1 VTKEVGGVPDHGS
14 PTVRRRRLGQE
25 LRRLRERAEFTG
37 DQVAAQLGWS
47 AAKVSRIETARTSPR
62 EADIEAMLVI
72 YMVDSRQ
79 RHELLALHRDATRKG
94 WWEEYRDSLP
104 KEYTTFL
111 GLEAEATAARDWEP
125 QVVPGLF
132 QTETYVRAM
141 MESGQRST
149 LEAPGGVR
157 SRIEVRM
164 ARQESVLGTQS
175 PLNLSVVLE
184 ESVLLRRFGDD
195 EVMSE
200 QLGRLIEVS
209 ELPNVQLRI
218 LPLDA
223 EHPIN
228 TGAFSHLK
236 VPEFHDVVYLEAL
249 LGGRLVEDEAIVYR
263 YEVAFDYLESKAL
276 DVEASRKCVEKRLSH
291 WR

>member
-1 VTKEVGGVPDHGS
+1 MPDHGS

-25 LRRLRERAEFTG
+25 LRRLRERADLTG
-37 DQVAAQLGWS
+37 EQVASRLGWS
-47 AAKVSRIETARTSPR
+47 AAKVSRIETARTAPR
-62 EADIEAMLVI
+62 GADVEALLVI
-72 YMVDSRQ
+72 YMVDSDQRQ
-79 RHELLALHRDATRKG
+79 ELLSLHRDAARKG
-94 WWEEYRDSLP
+94 WWEDYRDSLP

-132 QTETYVRAM
+132 QTEAYVRAM

-164 ARQESVLGTQS
+164 ARQEAILMAES
-175 PLNLSVVLE
+175 PLALSVVLE

-195 EVMSE
+195 EVMRE
-200 QLGRLIEVS
+200 QLGRLVEVS
-209 ELPNVQLRI
+209 ELPNVQLRV
-218 LPLDA
+218 LPMDA

-228 TGAFSHLK
+228 TGSFCHLK
-236 VPEFHDVVYLEAL
+236 LPNFHDVVYLEAL
-249 LGGRLVEDEAIVYR
+249 LGGRLVEDETIVYR
-263 YEVAFDYLESKAL
+263 YEVAFDYLETKAL
-276 DVEASRKCVEKRLSH
+276 DVEASRDLIARTINR

>member
-1 VTKEVGGVPDHGS
+1 MPDHGS

-25 LRRLRERAEFTG
+25 LRRLRERSDLTG
-37 DQVAAQLGWS
+37 DQVAARLGWS

-62 EADIEAMLVI
+62 ADDVEALLVI
-72 YMVDSRQ
+72 YMVDSSQRQ
-79 RHELLALHRDATRKG
+79 ELLALHQDATRKG

-132 QTETYVRAM
+132 QTESYVRAM

-164 ARQESVLGTQS
+164 ARQEAVLRAES
-175 PLNLSVVLE
+175 PLSLSVVLE
-184 ESVLLRRFGDD
+184 ESVLLRRFGGD
-195 EVMSE
+195 EVMRE
-200 QLGRLIEVS
+200 QLRRLVEVS
-209 ELPNVQLRI
+209 QLPNVELRV

-223 EHPIN
+223 DHPVN
-228 TGAFSHLK
+228 TGSFSHLK
-236 VPEFHDVVYLEAL
+236 VPQFHDVVYLEAL
-249 LGGRLVEDEAIVYR
+249 LGGRLIEDEAIVYR

-276 DVEASRKCVEKRLSH
+276 DVDASRRLIEKSSSR

>member
-1 VTKEVGGVPDHGS
+1 MPEHGS

-25 LRRLRERAEFTG
+25 LRRLRERADLTG
-37 DQVAAQLGWS
+37 DQVAARLGWS
-47 AAKVSRIETARTSPR
+47 AAKISRIETARTSPR
-62 EADIEAMLVI
+62 TSDVEALLVI

-79 RHELLALHRDATRKG
+79 RQELLALHRDATRKG
-94 WWEEYRDSLP
+94 WWEDYRDSLP

-132 QTETYVRAM
+132 QTEAYVRAM

-164 ARQESVLGTQS
+164 ARQQAVLRAES
-175 PLNLSVVLE
+175 PLAISAVLE
-184 ESVLLRRFGDD
+184 ESVLLRRFGDH
-195 EVMSE
+195 EVMRE
-200 QLGRLIEVS
+200 QLKRLIEVS
-209 ELPNVQLRI
+209 ELPNVELRI

-223 EHPIN
+223 DHPIN
-228 TGAFSHLK
+228 TGAFCHLK
-236 VPEFHDVVYLEAL
+236 VPDFHDVVYLEAL

-263 YEVAFDYLESKAL
+263 YEVAFDYLETKAL
-276 DVEASRKCVEKRLSH
+276 DVDDSRRFLEKTVRH

>member
-1 VTKEVGGVPDHGS
+1 MPEHGS

-25 LRRLRERAEFTG
+25 LRRLRERADLTG
-37 DQVAAQLGWS
+37 DQVAVRLGWS
-47 AAKVSRIETARTSPR
+47 AAKISRIETARTSPR
-62 EADIEAMLVI
+62 TSDVEALLLI

-79 RHELLALHRDATRKG
+79 RQELLALHRDATRKG
-94 WWEEYRDSLP
+94 WWEDYRDSLP

-132 QTETYVRAM
+132 QTEAYVRAM

-164 ARQESVLGTQS
+164 ARQQAVLRTDS
-175 PLNLSVVLE
+175 PLAISAVLE
-184 ESVLLRRFGDD
+184 ESVLLRRFGDH
-195 EVMSE
+195 EVMRE
-200 QLGRLIEVS
+200 QLRRLIEVS
-209 ELPNVQLRI
+209 ELPNVELRI

-223 EHPIN
+223 DHPIN
-228 TGAFSHLK
+228 TGAFCHLK

-263 YEVAFDYLESKAL
+263 YEVAFDYLETKAL
-276 DVEASRKCVEKRLSH
+276 DVDDSRRFLEKTVRH

>member
-1 VTKEVGGVPDHGS
+1 MPGHGS

-25 LRRLRERAEFTG
+25 LRRLRERAELTG
-37 DQVAAQLGWS
+37 DQVAARLGWS

-62 EADIEAMLVI
+62 ESDIEALLVI
-72 YMVDSRQ
+72 YMVDSDQRQ
-79 RHELLALHRDATRKG
+79 ELLALHRDANRKG

-111 GLEAEATAARDWEP
+111 GLEAEAVMARNWEP

-132 QTETYVRAM
+132 QTESYVRAM

-149 LEAPGGVR
+149 LDPPGGLR

-164 ARQESVLGTQS
+164 ARQEAVLHGEN
-175 PLNLSVVLE
+175 PPEISVVLE
-184 ESVLLRRFGDD
+184 ESVLLRPFGGD
-195 EVMSE
+195 EVMRE
-200 QLGRLIEVS
+200 QLRRLVEVS
-209 ELPNVQLRI
+209 ELPRVALRV

-236 VPEFHDVVYLEAL
+236 LPEFHDVVYLEAL
-249 LGGRLVEDEAIVYR
+249 LGGRLIEDEAIVYR
-263 YEVAFDYLESKAL
+263 YEVAFDYLETKAL
-276 DVEASRKCVEKRLSH
+276 DVGASRKRIEKTISR
-291 WR
+291 W

>member
-1 VTKEVGGVPDHGS
+1 MPEHGS

-25 LRRLRERAEFTG
+25 LRRLRERADLTG
-37 DQVAAQLGWS
+37 DQVAARLGWS
-47 AAKVSRIETARTSPR
+47 AAKISRIETARTSPR
-62 EADIEAMLVI
+62 TSDVEALLVI

-79 RHELLALHRDATRKG
+79 RQELLALHRDATRKG
-94 WWEEYRDSLP
+94 WWEDYRDSLP

-111 GLEAEATAARDWEP
+111 GLEAEATAARAWEP

-132 QTETYVRAM
+132 QTEAYVRAM

-149 LEAPGGVR
+149 LELPGGVR

-164 ARQESVLGTQS
+164 ARQQAVLRAES
-175 PLNLSVVLE
+175 PLAISAVLE
-184 ESVLLRRFGDD
+184 ESVLLRRFGDH
-195 EVMSE
+195 EVMRE
-200 QLGRLIEVS
+200 QLRRLIEVS
-209 ELPNVQLRI
+209 ELPNVELRV

-223 EHPIN
+223 DHPIN
-228 TGAFSHLK
+228 TGAFCHLK
-236 VPEFHDVVYLEAL
+236 VPDFHDVVYLEAL

-263 YEVAFDYLESKAL
+263 YEVAFDYLETKAL
-276 DVEASRKCVEKRLSH
+276 DVDDSRRFLEETVRH

>member
-1 VTKEVGGVPDHGS
+1 MPEHGS

-25 LRRLRERAEFTG
+25 LRRLRERADLTG
-37 DQVAAQLGWS
+37 DQVAARLGWS
-47 AAKVSRIETARTSPR
+47 AAKISRIETARTSPR
-62 EADIEAMLVI
+62 TSDVEALLVI

-79 RHELLALHRDATRKG
+79 RQELLALHRDATRKG
-94 WWEEYRDSLP
+94 WWEDYRDSLP

-132 QTETYVRAM
+132 QTEAYVRAM

-149 LEAPGGVR
+149 LELPGGVR

-164 ARQESVLGTQS
+164 ARQQAVLRAES
-175 PLNLSVVLE
+175 PLAISAVLE
-184 ESVLLRRFGDD
+184 ESVLLRRFGDH
-195 EVMSE
+195 EVMRE
-200 QLGRLIEVS
+200 QLRRLIEVS
-209 ELPNVQLRI
+209 ELPNVELRI

-223 EHPIN
+223 DHPIN

-236 VPEFHDVVYLEAL
+236 VPDFHDVVYLEAL

-263 YEVAFDYLESKAL
+263 YEVAFDYLETKAL
-276 DVEASRKCVEKRLSH
+276 DVDDSRRFLEKTVRH

>member
-1 VTKEVGGVPDHGS
+1 MSDHVS

-25 LRRLRERAEFTG
+25 LRRLRERAELTG
-37 DQVAAQLGWS
+37 DQVAARLGWS

-62 EADIEAMLVI
+62 RADVEALLVI
-72 YMVDSRQ
+72 YVVDSSQRQ
-79 RHELLALHRDATRKG
+79 ELLALHRDATRKG
-94 WWEEYRDSLP
+94 WWEDYRDSLP

-111 GLEAEATAARDWEP
+111 GLEAEATTARYWEP

-132 QTETYVRAM
+132 QTEAYVRAM

-164 ARQESVLGTQS
+164 ARQEAVLRARS
-175 PLNLSVVLE
+175 PLTISVVLE
-184 ESVLLRRFGDD
+184 ESVLLRPFGDD
-195 EVMSE
+195 EVMRD
-200 QLGRLIEVS
+200 QLGRLAEVA
-209 ELPNVQLRI
+209 ELPNVALRV
-218 LPLDA
+218 LPMRG

-228 TGAFSHLK
+228 TGSFCHLK
-236 VPEFHDVVYLEAL
+236 VPNFHDVVYLESL
-249 LGGRLVEDEAIVYR
+249 LGGRLVEDEAVVYR
-263 YEVAFDYLESKAL
+263 YEVAFEYLESKAL
-276 DVEASRKCVEKRLSH
+276 DVNDSRKLIERTVGH

>member
-1 VTKEVGGVPDHGS
+1 MPEHGS

-25 LRRLRERAEFTG
+25 LRRLRERADLTG
-37 DQVAAQLGWS
+37 DQVAARLGWS
-47 AAKVSRIETARTSPR
+47 AAKISRIETARTSPR
-62 EADIEAMLVI
+62 TSDVEALLVI

-79 RHELLALHRDATRKG
+79 RQELLALHRDATRKG
-94 WWEEYRDSLP
+94 WWEDYHDSLP

-132 QTETYVRAM
+132 QTEAYVRAM

-149 LEAPGGVR
+149 LELPGGVR

-164 ARQESVLGTQS
+164 ARQQAVLRAES
-175 PLNLSVVLE
+175 PLAISAVLE
-184 ESVLLRRFGDD
+184 ESVLLRRFGDH
-195 EVMSE
+195 EVMRE
-200 QLGRLIEVS
+200 QLKRLIEVS
-209 ELPNVQLRI
+209 ELPNVELRI

-223 EHPIN
+223 DHPIN
-228 TGAFSHLK
+228 TGAFCHLK
-236 VPEFHDVVYLEAL
+236 VPDFHDVVYLEAL

-263 YEVAFDYLESKAL
+263 YEVAFDYLETKAL
-276 DVEASRKCVEKRLSH
+276 DVDDSRRFLEKTVRH

>member
-1 VTKEVGGVPDHGS
+1 MPDRGS

-25 LRRLRERAEFTG
+25 LRRLRERAELTG
-37 DQVAAQLGWS
+37 DQVAERLGWS

-62 EADIEAMLVI
+62 ESDIEALLVI
-72 YMVDSRQ
+72 YVVDSDQRQ
-79 RHELLALHRDATRKG
+79 ELLTLHRDANRKG

-111 GLEAEATAARDWEP
+111 GLEAEAVMARSWEP

-132 QTETYVRAM
+132 QTESYVRAM

-149 LEAPGGVR
+149 LEAPGGLR
-157 SRIEVRM
+157 SRIEVRI
-164 ARQESVLGTQS
+164 ARQEAVLHAEN
-175 PLNLSVVLE
+175 PPELSVVME
-184 ESVLLRRFGDD
+184 ESVLLRPFGGG
-195 EVMSE
+195 EVMRE
-200 QLGRLIEVS
+200 QLRRLVEVS
-209 ELPNVQLRI
+209 ELPHVALRV

-236 VPEFHDVVYLEAL
+236 LPEFHDVVYLEAL
-249 LGGRLVEDEAIVYR
+249 LGGRLIEDEAIVYR
-263 YEVAFDYLESKAL
+263 YEVAFDYLETKAL
-276 DVEASRKCVEKRLSH
+276 DARASRKHIEKTISR
-291 WR
+291 W

>member
-1 VTKEVGGVPDHGS
+1 MPEHGS

-25 LRRLRERAEFTG
+25 LRRLRERADLTG
-37 DQVAAQLGWS
+37 DQVAVRLGWS
-47 AAKVSRIETARTSPR
+47 AAKISRIETARTSPR
-62 EADIEAMLVI
+62 TSDVEALLLI

-79 RHELLALHRDATRKG
+79 RQELLALHRDATRKG
-94 WWEEYRDSLP
+94 WWEDYRDSLP

-111 GLEAEATAARDWEP
+111 GLEAEATVARDWEP

-132 QTETYVRAM
+132 QTEAYVRAM

-164 ARQESVLGTQS
+164 ARQQAVLRTDS
-175 PLNLSVVLE
+175 PLAISAVLE
-184 ESVLLRRFGDD
+184 ESVLLRRFGDH
-195 EVMSE
+195 EVMRE
-200 QLGRLIEVS
+200 QLRRLIEVS
-209 ELPNVQLRI
+209 ELPNVELRI

-223 EHPIN
+223 DHPIN
-228 TGAFSHLK
+228 TGAFCHLK

-263 YEVAFDYLESKAL
+263 YEVAFDYLETKAL
-276 DVEASRKCVEKRLSH
+276 DVDDSRRFLEKTVRH

>member
-1 VTKEVGGVPDHGS
+1 MPEHGS

-25 LRRLRERAEFTG
+25 LRRLRERADLTG
-37 DQVAAQLGWS
+37 DQVAARLGWS
-47 AAKVSRIETARTSPR
+47 AAKISRIETARTSPR
-62 EADIEAMLVI
+62 TSDVEALLVI

-79 RHELLALHRDATRKG
+79 RQELLALHRDATRKG
-94 WWEEYRDSLP
+94 WWEDYRDSLP

-132 QTETYVRAM
+132 QTEAYVRAM

-149 LEAPGGVR
+149 LELPGGVR

-164 ARQESVLGTQS
+164 ARQQAVLRAES
-175 PLNLSVVLE
+175 PLAISAVLE
-184 ESVLLRRFGDD
+184 ESVLLRRFGDH
-195 EVMSE
+195 EVMRE
-200 QLGRLIEVS
+200 QLRRLIEVS
-209 ELPNVQLRI
+209 ELPNVDLRI

-223 EHPIN
+223 DHPIN
-228 TGAFSHLK
+228 TGAFCHLK

-263 YEVAFDYLESKAL
+263 YEVAFDYLETKAL
-276 DVEASRKCVEKRLSH
+276 DVDDSRRFLEKTVRH

>member
-1 VTKEVGGVPDHGS
+1 MPDRGS

-25 LRRLRERAEFTG
+25 LRRLRERAELTG
-37 DQVAAQLGWS
+37 DQVAERLGWS

-62 EADIEAMLVI
+62 ESDIEALLVI
-72 YMVDSRQ
+72 YVVDSDQRQ
-79 RHELLALHRDATRKG
+79 ELLTLHRDANRKG

-111 GLEAEATAARDWEP
+111 GLEAEAVMARSWEP

-132 QTETYVRAM
+132 QTESYVRAM

-149 LEAPGGVR
+149 LEAPGGLR

-164 ARQESVLGTQS
+164 ARQEAVLHAENPPG
-175 PLNLSVVLE
+175 LSVVME
-184 ESVLLRRFGDD
+184 ESVLLRPFGGG
-195 EVMSE
+195 EVMRE
-200 QLGRLIEVS
+200 QLRRLAEVS
-209 ELPNVQLRI
+209 ELPHVALRI

-236 VPEFHDVVYLEAL
+236 LPEFHDVVYLEAL
-249 LGGRLVEDEAIVYR
+249 LGGRLIEDEAIVYR
-263 YEVAFDYLESKAL
+263 YEVAFDYLETKAL
-276 DVEASRKCVEKRLSH
+276 DVRASRKHIEKTISR
-291 WR
+291 W

>member
-1 VTKEVGGVPDHGS
+1 MPEHGS

-25 LRRLRERAEFTG
+25 LRRLRERAGMTG
-37 DQVAAQLGWS
+37 DQVATRLGWS
-47 AAKVSRIETARTSPR
+47 AAKISRIETARTSPR
-62 EADIEAMLVI
+62 ESDVEALLVI

-79 RHELLALHRDATRKG
+79 RQELLALHRDATRKG
-94 WWEEYRDSLP
+94 WWEDYRDSLP

-111 GLEAEATAARDWEP
+111 GLEAEATSARDWEP

-132 QTETYVRAM
+132 QTEAYVRAM

-164 ARQESVLGTQS
+164 ARQQAVLRVGN
-175 PLNLSVVLE
+175 PLAISAVVE
-184 ESVLLRRFGDD
+184 ESVLLRRFGGD
-195 EVMSE
+195 EVMRE

-209 ELPNVQLRI
+209 ELPNVELRI
-218 LPLDA
+218 LPLDTA
-223 EHPIN
+223 HPIN

-236 VPEFHDVVYLEAL
+236 LPEFHDVVYLEAL
-249 LGGRLVEDEAIVYR
+249 LGGRLVEDETIVYR
-263 YEVAFDYLESKAL
+263 YEVAFDYLETKAL
-276 DVEASRKCVEKRLSH
+276 DVDASRRLLEKTVRH

>member
-1 VTKEVGGVPDHGS
+1 MPEHGS

-25 LRRLRERAEFTG
+25 LRRLRERADMTG
-37 DQVAAQLGWS
+37 DQVATRLGWS
-47 AAKVSRIETARTSPR
+47 AAKISRIETARTSPR
-62 EADIEAMLVI
+62 ESDVEALLVI

-79 RHELLALHRDATRKG
+79 RQELLALHRDATRKG
-94 WWEEYRDSLP
+94 WWEDYRDSLP

-132 QTETYVRAM
+132 QTEAYVRAM

-164 ARQESVLGTQS
+164 ARQQAVLRVDN
-175 PLNLSVVLE
+175 PLAISAVVE
-184 ESVLLRRFGDD
+184 ESVLLRRFGGN
-195 EVMSE
+195 EVMRE

-209 ELPNVQLRI
+209 ELPNVELRI

-223 EHPIN
+223 AHPIN

-236 VPEFHDVVYLEAL
+236 LPEFHDVVYLEAL
-249 LGGRLVEDEAIVYR
+249 LGGRLVEDETIVYR
-263 YEVAFDYLESKAL
+263 YEVAFDYLETKAL
-276 DVEASRKCVEKRLSH
+276 DVDDSRRLLERTVRH

>member
-1 VTKEVGGVPDHGS
+1 MPEHGS

-25 LRRLRERAEFTG
+25 LRRLRERADLTG
-37 DQVAAQLGWS
+37 DQVAVRLGWS
-47 AAKVSRIETARTSPR
+47 AAKISRIETARTSPR
-62 EADIEAMLVI
+62 TSDVEALLLI

-79 RHELLALHRDATRKG
+79 RQELLALHRDATRKG
-94 WWEEYRDSLP
+94 WWEDYRDSLP

-132 QTETYVRAM
+132 QTEAYVRAM

-164 ARQESVLGTQS
+164 ARQQAVLRTDS
-175 PLNLSVVLE
+175 PLAISAVLE
-184 ESVLLRRFGDD
+184 ESVLLRRFGDH
-195 EVMSE
+195 EVMRE
-200 QLGRLIEVS
+200 QLRRLIEVS
-209 ELPNVQLRI
+209 ERPNVELRI

-223 EHPIN
+223 DHPIN
-228 TGAFSHLK
+228 TGAFCHLK

-263 YEVAFDYLESKAL
+263 YEVAFDYLETKAL
-276 DVEASRKCVEKRLSH
+276 DVDDSRRFLEKTVRH

>member
-1 VTKEVGGVPDHGS
+1 MPEHGS

-25 LRRLRERAEFTG
+25 LRRLRERADLTG
-37 DQVAAQLGWS
+37 DQVAARLGWS
-47 AAKVSRIETARTSPR
+47 AAKISRIETARTSPR
-62 EADIEAMLVI
+62 TSDVEALLLI

-79 RHELLALHRDATRKG
+79 RQELLALHRDATRKG
-94 WWEEYRDSLP
+94 WWEDYRDSLP

-132 QTETYVRAM
+132 QTEAYVRAM

-164 ARQESVLGTQS
+164 ARQQAVLRAES
-175 PLNLSVVLE
+175 PLAISAVLE
-184 ESVLLRRFGDD
+184 ESVLLRRFGDH
-195 EVMSE
+195 EVMRE
-200 QLGRLIEVS
+200 QLKRLIEVS
-209 ELPNVQLRI
+209 ELPNVELRI

-223 EHPIN
+223 DHPIN
-228 TGAFSHLK
+228 TGAFCHLK

-263 YEVAFDYLESKAL
+263 YEVAFDYLETKAL
-276 DVEASRKCVEKRLSH
+276 DVDDSRRFLEKTVRH

>member
-1 VTKEVGGVPDHGS
+1 M
-14 PTVRRRRLGQE
+14 GQE
-25 LRRLRERAEFTG
+25 LRRLRERADLTG
-37 DQVAAQLGWS
+37 DQVAARLGWS
-47 AAKVSRIETARTSPR
+47 AAKISRIETARTSPR
-62 EADIEAMLVI
+62 TSDVEALLVI

-79 RHELLALHRDATRKG
+79 RQELLALHRDATRKG
-94 WWEEYRDSLP
+94 WWEDYRDSLP

-132 QTETYVRAM
+132 QTEAYVRAM

-149 LEAPGGVR
+149 LELPGGVR

-164 ARQESVLGTQS
+164 ARQQAVLRAES
-175 PLNLSVVLE
+175 PLAISAVLE
-184 ESVLLRRFGDD
+184 ESVLLRRFGDH
-195 EVMSE
+195 EVMRE
-200 QLGRLIEVS
+200 QLRRLIEVS
-209 ELPNVQLRI
+209 ELPNVELRI

-223 EHPIN
+223 DHPIN

-236 VPEFHDVVYLEAL
+236 VPDFHDVVYLEAL

-263 YEVAFDYLESKAL
+263 YEVAFDYLETKAL
-276 DVEASRKCVEKRLSH
+276 DVDDSRRFLEKTVRH

>member
-1 VTKEVGGVPDHGS
+1 MPEHGS

-25 LRRLRERAEFTG
+25 LRRLRERADLTG
-37 DQVAAQLGWS
+37 DQVAARLGWS
-47 AAKVSRIETARTSPR
+47 AAKISRIETARTSPR
-62 EADIEAMLVI
+62 TSDVEALLVI

-79 RHELLALHRDATRKG
+79 RQELLALHRDATRKG
-94 WWEEYRDSLP
+94 WWEDYRDSLP

-132 QTETYVRAM
+132 QTEAYVRAM

-164 ARQESVLGTQS
+164 ARQQAVLRAES
-175 PLNLSVVLE
+175 PLAISAVLE
-184 ESVLLRRFGDD
+184 ESVLLRRFGDH
-195 EVMSE
+195 EVMRE
-200 QLGRLIEVS
+200 QLKRLIEVS
-209 ELPNVQLRI
+209 ELPNVELRI

-223 EHPIN
+223 DHPIN
-228 TGAFSHLK
+228 TGAFCHLK

-263 YEVAFDYLESKAL
+263 YEVAFDYLETKAL
-276 DVEASRKCVEKRLSH
+276 DVDDSRRFLEKTVRH

>member
-1 VTKEVGGVPDHGS
+1 MPEHGS

-25 LRRLRERAEFTG
+25 LRRLRERADLTG
-37 DQVAAQLGWS
+37 DQVAARLGWS
-47 AAKVSRIETARTSPR
+47 AAKISRIETARTSPR
-62 EADIEAMLVI
+62 TSDVEALLVI

-79 RHELLALHRDATRKG
+79 RQELLALHRDATRKG
-94 WWEEYRDSLP
+94 WWEDYRDSLP

-111 GLEAEATAARDWEP
+111 GLEAEATMARDWEP

-132 QTETYVRAM
+132 QTEAYVRAM

-149 LEAPGGVR
+149 LEAPGEVR

-164 ARQESVLGTQS
+164 ARQQAVLRADN
-175 PLNLSVVLE
+175 PLAISAILE
-184 ESVLLRRFGDD
+184 ESVLLRRFGDH
-195 EVMSE
+195 EVMRD
-200 QLGRLIEVS
+200 QLRRLIEVS
-209 ELPNVQLRI
+209 ELPNVELRI

-228 TGAFSHLK
+228 TGAFCHLK
-236 VPEFHDVVYLEAL
+236 LPEFHDVVYLEAL
-249 LGGRLVEDEAIVYR
+249 LGGRLVEDETIVYR
-263 YEVAFDYLESKAL
+263 YELAFDYLQTKAL
-276 DVEASRKCVEKRLSH
+276 DVDDSRRFLEKTVRH

>member
-1 VTKEVGGVPDHGS
+1 MPEHGS

-25 LRRLRERAEFTG
+25 LRRLRERADLTG
-37 DQVAAQLGWS
+37 DQVAARLGWS
-47 AAKVSRIETARTSPR
+47 AAKISRIETARTSPR
-62 EADIEAMLVI
+62 TSDVEALLVI

-79 RHELLALHRDATRKG
+79 RQELLALHRDATRKG
-94 WWEEYRDSLP
+94 WWEDYRDSLP
-104 KEYTTFL
+104 QEYTTFL

-132 QTETYVRAM
+132 QTEAYVRAM

-149 LEAPGGVR
+149 LVLPGGVR

-164 ARQESVLGTQS
+164 ARQQAVLRAES
-175 PLNLSVVLE
+175 PLAISAVLE
-184 ESVLLRRFGDD
+184 ESVLLRRFGDH
-195 EVMSE
+195 EVMRE
-200 QLGRLIEVS
+200 QLRRLIEVS
-209 ELPNVQLRI
+209 ELPNVELRV

-223 EHPIN
+223 DHPIN
-228 TGAFSHLK
+228 TGAFCHLK
-236 VPEFHDVVYLEAL
+236 VPDFHDVVYLEAL

-263 YEVAFDYLESKAL
+263 YEVAFDYLETKAL
-276 DVEASRKCVEKRLSH
+276 DVDDSRRFLEKTVRH

>member
-1 VTKEVGGVPDHGS
+1 MPEHGS

-25 LRRLRERAEFTG
+25 LRRLRERAGMTG
-37 DQVAAQLGWS
+37 DQVATRLGWS
-47 AAKVSRIETARTSPR
+47 AAKISRIETARTSPR
-62 EADIEAMLVI
+62 ESDVEALLVI

-79 RHELLALHRDATRKG
+79 RQELLALHRDATRKG
-94 WWEEYRDSLP
+94 WWEDYRDSLP

-111 GLEAEATAARDWEP
+111 GLEAEATSARDWEP

-132 QTETYVRAM
+132 QTEAYVRAM

-164 ARQESVLGTQS
+164 ARQQAVLRVDN
-175 PLNLSVVLE
+175 PLAISAVVE
-184 ESVLLRRFGDD
+184 ESVLLRRFGGD
-195 EVMSE
+195 EVMRE

-209 ELPNVQLRI
+209 ELPNVELRI
-218 LPLDA
+218 LLLDTA
-223 EHPIN
+223 HPIN

-236 VPEFHDVVYLEAL
+236 LPEFHDVVYLEAL
-249 LGGRLVEDEAIVYR
+249 LGGRLVEDETIVYR
-263 YEVAFDYLESKAL
+263 YEVAFDYLETKAL
-276 DVEASRKCVEKRLSH
+276 DVDASRRLLEKTVRH

>member
-1 VTKEVGGVPDHGS
+1 MPEHGS

-25 LRRLRERAEFTG
+25 LRRLRERADLTG
-37 DQVAAQLGWS
+37 DQVAARLGWS
-47 AAKVSRIETARTSPR
+47 AAKISRIETARTSPR
-62 EADIEAMLVI
+62 TSDVEALLVI

-79 RHELLALHRDATRKG
+79 RQELLALHRDATRKG
-94 WWEEYRDSLP
+94 WWEDYRDSLP

-132 QTETYVRAM
+132 QTEAYVRAM

-149 LEAPGGVR
+149 LELPGGVR

-164 ARQESVLGTQS
+164 ARQQAVLRADS
-175 PLNLSVVLE
+175 PLAISAVLE
-184 ESVLLRRFGDD
+184 ESVLLRRFGDH
-195 EVMSE
+195 EVMRE
-200 QLGRLIEVS
+200 QLRRLIEVS
-209 ELPNVQLRI
+209 ELPNVELRI

-223 EHPIN
+223 DHPIN
-228 TGAFSHLK
+228 TGAFCHLK

-263 YEVAFDYLESKAL
+263 YEVAFDYLETKAL
-276 DVEASRKCVEKRLSH
+276 DVDDSRRFLEKTVRH

>member
-1 VTKEVGGVPDHGS
+1 MPEHGS

-25 LRRLRERAEFTG
+25 LRRLRERADLTG
-37 DQVAAQLGWS
+37 DQVAVRLGWS
-47 AAKVSRIETARTSPR
+47 AAKISRIETARTSPR
-62 EADIEAMLVI
+62 TSDVEALLLI

-79 RHELLALHRDATRKG
+79 RQELLALHRDATRKG
-94 WWEEYRDSLP
+94 WWEDYRDSLP

-132 QTETYVRAM
+132 QTEAYVRAM

-164 ARQESVLGTQS
+164 ARQQAVLRTDS
-175 PLNLSVVLE
+175 PLAISAVLE
-184 ESVLLRRFGDD
+184 ESVLLRRFGDH
-195 EVMSE
+195 EVMRE
-200 QLGRLIEVS
+200 QLRRLIEVS
-209 ELPNVQLRI
+209 ELPNVELRI

-223 EHPIN
+223 DHPIN
-228 TGAFSHLK
+228 TGTFSHLK

-263 YEVAFDYLESKAL
+263 YEVAFDYLETKAL
-276 DVEASRKCVEKRLSH
+276 DVDDSRRFLEKTVRH

>member
-1 VTKEVGGVPDHGS
+1 MPEHGS

-25 LRRLRERAEFTG
+25 LRRLRERADMTG
-37 DQVAAQLGWS
+37 DQVATRLGWS
-47 AAKVSRIETARTSPR
+47 AAKISRIETARTAPR
-62 EADIEAMLVI
+62 ESDVEALLVI

-79 RHELLALHRDATRKG
+79 RQELLALHRDATRKG
-94 WWEEYRDSLP
+94 WWEDYRDSLP

-111 GLEAEATAARDWEP
+111 GLEAEATTARDWEP

-132 QTETYVRAM
+132 QTEAYVRAM

-164 ARQESVLGTQS
+164 ARQQAVLRVDN
-175 PLNLSVVLE
+175 PLAISAVVE
-184 ESVLLRRFGDD
+184 ESVLLRRFGGD
-195 EVMSE
+195 EVMRE

-209 ELPNVQLRI
+209 ELPNVELRI
-218 LPLDA
+218 LPLDTA
-223 EHPIN
+223 HPIN

-236 VPEFHDVVYLEAL
+236 LPEFHDVVYLEAL
-249 LGGRLVEDEAIVYR
+249 LGGRLVEDETIVYR
-263 YEVAFDYLESKAL
+263 YEVAFDYLETKAL
-276 DVEASRKCVEKRLSH
+276 DVDDSRRLLEKTVRH

>member
-1 VTKEVGGVPDHGS
+1 MPEHGS

-25 LRRLRERAEFTG
+25 LRRLRERADLTG
-37 DQVAAQLGWS
+37 DQVAARLGWS
-47 AAKVSRIETARTSPR
+47 AAKISRIETARTSPR
-62 EADIEAMLVI
+62 TSDVEALLVI

-79 RHELLALHRDATRKG
+79 RQELLALHRDATRKG
-94 WWEEYRDSLP
+94 WWEDYHDSLP

-132 QTETYVRAM
+132 QTEAYVRAM

-149 LEAPGGVR
+149 LELPGGVR

-164 ARQESVLGTQS
+164 ARQQAVLRADS
-175 PLNLSVVLE
+175 PLAISAVLE
-184 ESVLLRRFGDD
+184 ESVLLRRFGDH
-195 EVMSE
+195 EVMRE
-200 QLGRLIEVS
+200 QLKRLIEVS
-209 ELPNVQLRI
+209 ELPNVELRI

-223 EHPIN
+223 DHPIN
-228 TGAFSHLK
+228 TGAFCHLK
-236 VPEFHDVVYLEAL
+236 VPDFHDVVYLEAL

-263 YEVAFDYLESKAL
+263 YEVAFDYLETKAL
-276 DVEASRKCVEKRLSH
+276 DVDDSRRFLEKTVRH

>member
-1 VTKEVGGVPDHGS
+1 MPEHGS

-25 LRRLRERAEFTG
+25 LRRLRERADLTG
-37 DQVAAQLGWS
+37 DQVAARLGWS
-47 AAKVSRIETARTSPR
+47 AAKISRIETARTSPR
-62 EADIEAMLVI
+62 TSDVEALLVI

-79 RHELLALHRDATRKG
+79 RQELLALHRDATRKG
-94 WWEEYRDSLP
+94 WWEDYRDSLP

-132 QTETYVRAM
+132 QTEAYVRAM

-164 ARQESVLGTQS
+164 ARQQAVLRVES
-175 PLNLSVVLE
+175 PLAISAVLE
-184 ESVLLRRFGDD
+184 ESVLLRRFGDH
-195 EVMSE
+195 EVMRE
-200 QLGRLIEVS
+200 QLRRLIEVS
-209 ELPNVQLRI
+209 ELPNVELRI

-223 EHPIN
+223 DHPIN
-228 TGAFSHLK
+228 TGAFCHLK

-263 YEVAFDYLESKAL
+263 YEVAFDYLETKAL
-276 DVEASRKCVEKRLSH
+276 DVDDSRRFLEKTVRH

>member
-1 VTKEVGGVPDHGS
+1 VPEHGS

-25 LRRLRERAEFTG
+25 LRRLRERADLTG
-37 DQVAAQLGWS
+37 DQVAARLGWS
-47 AAKVSRIETARTSPR
+47 AAKISRIETARTSPR
-62 EADIEAMLVI
+62 TSDVEALLVI

-79 RHELLALHRDATRKG
+79 RQELLALHRDATRKG
-94 WWEEYRDSLP
+94 WWEDYRDSLP

-132 QTETYVRAM
+132 QTEAYVRAM

-149 LEAPGGVR
+149 LELPGGVR

-164 ARQESVLGTQS
+164 ARQQAVLRAES
-175 PLNLSVVLE
+175 PLAISAVLE
-184 ESVLLRRFGDD
+184 ESVLLRRFGDH
-195 EVMSE
+195 EVMRE
-200 QLGRLIEVS
+200 QLRRLIEVS
-209 ELPNVQLRI
+209 ELPNVELRI

-223 EHPIN
+223 DHPIN

-236 VPEFHDVVYLEAL
+236 VPDFHDVVYLEAL

-263 YEVAFDYLESKAL
+263 YEVAFDYLETKAL
-276 DVEASRKCVEKRLSH
+276 DVDDSRRFLEKTVRH

>member
-1 VTKEVGGVPDHGS
+1 MPEHGS

-25 LRRLRERAEFTG
+25 LRRLRERADMTG
-37 DQVAAQLGWS
+37 DQVATRLGWS
-47 AAKVSRIETARTSPR
+47 AAKISRIETARTSPR
-62 EADIEAMLVI
+62 ESDVEALLVI

-79 RHELLALHRDATRKG
+79 RQELLALHRDATRKG
-94 WWEEYRDSLP
+94 WWEDYRDSLP

-132 QTETYVRAM
+132 QTEAYVRAM

-164 ARQESVLGTQS
+164 ARQQAVLRVDN
-175 PLNLSVVLE
+175 PLAISAVVE
-184 ESVLLRRFGDD
+184 ESVLLRRFGGN
-195 EVMSE
+195 EVMRE

-209 ELPNVQLRI
+209 ELPNVELRI

-223 EHPIN
+223 AHPIN

-236 VPEFHDVVYLEAL
+236 LPEFHDVVYLEAL
-249 LGGRLVEDEAIVYR
+249 LGGRLVEDETIVYR
-263 YEVAFDYLESKAL
+263 YEVAFDYLETKAL
-276 DVEASRKCVEKRLSH
+276 DVDDSRRLLEKTVRH

>member
-1 VTKEVGGVPDHGS
+1 MPEHGS

-25 LRRLRERAEFTG
+25 LRRLRERADLTG

-47 AAKVSRIETARTSPR
+47 AAKISRIETARTSPR
-62 EADIEAMLVI
+62 AADVEALLVI

-79 RHELLALHRDATRKG
+79 RQELLALHRDATRKG
-94 WWEEYRDSLP
+94 WWEDYRDSLP

-111 GLEAEATAARDWEP
+111 GLEAEATAARNWEP

-132 QTETYVRAM
+132 QTEAYVRAM

-164 ARQESVLGTQS
+164 ARQRAVLRAEN
-175 PLNLSVVLE
+175 PLDISTVLE
-184 ESVLLRRFGDD
+184 ESVLLRRFGDH
-195 EVMSE
+195 EVMRD
-200 QLGRLIEVS
+200 QLRRLIEVS

-236 VPEFHDVVYLEAL
+236 LPEFHDVVYLEAL

-263 YEVAFDYLESKAL
+263 YEVAFDYLETKAL
-276 DVEASRKCVEKRLSH
+276 DPDDSRRFLERTVRH

>member
-1 VTKEVGGVPDHGS
+1 MPEHGS

-25 LRRLRERAEFTG
+25 LRRLRERADMTG
-37 DQVAAQLGWS
+37 DQVATRLGWS
-47 AAKVSRIETARTSPR
+47 AAKISRIETARTAPR
-62 EADIEAMLVI
+62 ESDVEALLVI

-79 RHELLALHRDATRKG
+79 RQELLALHRDATRKG
-94 WWEEYRDSLP
+94 WWEDYRDSLP

-111 GLEAEATAARDWEP
+111 GLEAEATTARDWEP

-132 QTETYVRAM
+132 QTEAYVRAM

-164 ARQESVLGTQS
+164 ARQQAVLRVDN
-175 PLNLSVVLE
+175 PLAISAVVE
-184 ESVLLRRFGDD
+184 ESVLLRRFGGD
-195 EVMSE
+195 EVMRE

-209 ELPNVQLRI
+209 ELPNVELRI
-218 LPLDA
+218 LPLDTA
-223 EHPIN
+223 HPIN

-236 VPEFHDVVYLEAL
+236 LPEFHDVVYLEAL
-249 LGGRLVEDEAIVYR
+249 LGGRLVEDETIVYR
-263 YEVAFDYLESKAL
+263 YEVAFDYLETKAL
-276 DVEASRKCVEKRLSH
+276 DVDDSRRLLERTVRH

>member
-1 VTKEVGGVPDHGS
+1 MPEHGS

-25 LRRLRERAEFTG
+25 LRRLRERADLTG
-37 DQVAAQLGWS
+37 DQVAARLGWS
-47 AAKVSRIETARTSPR
+47 AAKISRIETARTSPR
-62 EADIEAMLVI
+62 TSDVEALLVI

-79 RHELLALHRDATRKG
+79 RQELLALHRDATRKG
-94 WWEEYRDSLP
+94 WWEDYHDSLP

-132 QTETYVRAM
+132 QTEAYVRAM

-149 LEAPGGVR
+149 LELPGGVR

-164 ARQESVLGTQS
+164 ARQQAVLRAES
-175 PLNLSVVLE
+175 PLAISAVLE
-184 ESVLLRRFGDD
+184 ESVLLRRFGDH
-195 EVMSE
+195 EVMRE
-200 QLGRLIEVS
+200 QLRRLIEVS
-209 ELPNVQLRI
+209 ELPNVELRI

-223 EHPIN
+223 DHPIN
-228 TGAFSHLK
+228 TGAFCHLK
-236 VPEFHDVVYLEAL
+236 VPDFHDVVYLEAL

-263 YEVAFDYLESKAL
+263 YEVAFDYLETKAL
-276 DVEASRKCVEKRLSH
+276 DVDDSRRFLEKTVRH

>member
-1 VTKEVGGVPDHGS
+1 MPEHGS

-25 LRRLRERAEFTG
+25 LRRLRERADLTG
-37 DQVAAQLGWS
+37 DQVAARLGWS
-47 AAKVSRIETARTSPR
+47 AAKISRIETARTSPR
-62 EADIEAMLVI
+62 TSDVEALLVI

-79 RHELLALHRDATRKG
+79 RQELLALHRDATRKG
-94 WWEEYRDSLP
+94 WWEDYRDSLP

-132 QTETYVRAM
+132 QTEAYVRAM

-164 ARQESVLGTQS
+164 ARQQAVLRAES
-175 PLNLSVVLE
+175 PLAISAVLE
-184 ESVLLRRFGDD
+184 ESVLLRRFGDH
-195 EVMSE
+195 EVMRE
-200 QLGRLIEVS
+200 QLRRLIEVS
-209 ELPNVQLRI
+209 ELPNVELRI

-223 EHPIN
+223 DHPIN
-228 TGAFSHLK
+228 TGAFCHLK

-263 YEVAFDYLESKAL
+263 YEVAFDYLETKAL
-276 DVEASRKCVEKRLSH
+276 DVDDSRRFLEKTVRH